1 MSSKKNGKDNLKD
14 FIVDDDY
21 MSHEDSDYE
30 DEEDFN
36 EDFYLPKKK
45 RHASEGDIGEY
56 KKNKHFKDLYFMK
69 LSKN

>member
-30 DEEDFN
+30 DEL
-36 EDFYLPKKK
+36 FYDTYG
-45 RHASEGDIGEY
+45 HY
-56 KKNKHFKDLYFMK
+56 CFMIYG
-69 LSKN
+69 